1 MIQYYDLKFS
11 GYISRG
17 SQFKYAYKLFED
29 IVNLLLLLEYR
40 YKNSIPYCLHRAMH
54 HTYLVISSVSIT
66 INYMVQIERVNVY
79 KNMYQLLINFGFIM
93 RNKEKYN
100 EETCNSN

>member
-11 GYISRG
+11 GYISRR

-29 IVNLLLLLEYR
+29 IFNLLLLLEYR
-40 YKNSIPYCLHRAMH
+40 YKNSIPYCLHKAMH
-54 HTYLVISSVSIT
+54 RTYLVISSVSIT

-79 KNMYQLLINFGFIM
+79 KNMYQLLINFSRIVIHIY
-93 RNKEKYN
+93 K
-100 EETCNSN
+100 